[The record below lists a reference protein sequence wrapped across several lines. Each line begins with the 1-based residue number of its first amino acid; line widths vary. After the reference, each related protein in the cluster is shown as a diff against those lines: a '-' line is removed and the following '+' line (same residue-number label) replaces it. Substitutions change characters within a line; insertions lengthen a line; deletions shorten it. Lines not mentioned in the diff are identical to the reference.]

1 MTKLLAFLQ
10 VCLKVGFFQIPLCLL
25 IHVLSN
31 TSKLLAPQFTFKI
44 AMKMFEKVKI
54 RSFSFKIESV
64 EDLDYIF
71 SWDIKQRFIEKT
83 INDVLKQAKVGS
95 EAPNPIIF
103 NMTTSKLTPLLSLS
117 KQGRPLVLNFGSCT

>member
-10 VCLKVGFFQIPLCLL
+10 VCLKLGFVQIPLCLF
-25 IHVLSN
+25 IHVFSN
-31 TSKLLAPQFTFKI
+31 ISKLLAPQLTFKI

-71 SWDIKQRFIEKT
+71 SWDIKQRFIEKA
-83 INDVLKQAKVGS
+83 INDVLKQATVGS
-95 EAPNPIIF
+95 KAPNPIIF

-117 KQGRPLVLNFGSCT
+117 KRGRPLVLNFGSCT

>member
-10 VCLKVGFFQIPLCLL
+10 VCLKLGFVQIPLCLF
-25 IHVLSN
+25 IHVFSN
-31 TSKLLAPQFTFKI
+31 ISKLLAPQLTFKI

-71 SWDIKQRFIEKT
+71 SWDIKQRFIEKA

-95 EAPNPIIF
+95 KAPNPIIF
-103 NMTTSKLTPLLSLS
+103 SMTTSKLTPLLSLS
-117 KQGRPLVLNFGSCT
+117 KRGRPLVLNFGSCT